1 MSQKRRILRQVQ
13 ITYSR
18 IKKSFFKVLKS
29 PAEEEEKA
37 DKVEDKKTPK
47 DPVDAAKEKVK
58 AAHRLLRNFNYAV
71 NVQVMDRDDDKRVF
85 PKKFEEEMESLFDDN
100 AALEKIK
107 KAL

>member
-1 MSQKRRILRQVQ
+1 M
-13 ITYSR
+13 
-18 IKKSFFKVLKS
+18 
-29 PAEEEEKA
+29 
-37 DKVEDKKTPK
+37 
-47 DPVDAAKEKVK
+47 K